1 MIKSFHHKGL
11 ENFFRTGS
19 KAGISPAHAK
29 RLARQL
35 AQLDAVSVPE
45 QMDIPGWKLHPLSH
59 NLAGHWSVWVSGNW
73 RLTFAFENGDAVI
86 VDYQDY
92 H

>member
-1 MIKSFHHKGL
+1 MIKSFQHKGL
-11 ENFFRTGS
+11 ENFYCTGS
-19 KAGISPAHAK
+19 KAGINPTHEK

-35 AQLDAVSVPE
+35 AQLDAASTPE
-45 QMDIPGWKLHPLSH
+45 HMDIPGWKLHALSH
-59 NLAGHWSVWVSGNW
+59 GLKGHWSVWVSGNW
-73 RLTFAFENGDAVI
+73 RLTFAFEDGDAVI

>member
-1 MIKSFHHKGL
+1 MIKSFQHKGL
-11 ENFFRTGS
+11 ENFFRSGS
-19 KAGISPAHAK
+19 KAGINPAHAK

-35 AQLDAVSVPE
+35 AQLDAVSKPE
-45 QMDIPGWKLHPLSH
+45 QMDTPGWKLHPLSH
-59 NLAGHWSVWVSGNW
+59 NLSGHWSVWVSGNW

>member
-1 MIKSFHHKGL
+1 MIKSFQHKGL
-11 ENFFRTGS
+11 ENFFHTGS
-19 KAGISPAHAK
+19 KAGINPAHAK

-35 AQLDAVSVPE
+35 AQLDAASKPDE
-45 QMDIPGWKLHPLSH
+45 MDIPGWRLHPLSQ
-59 NLAGHWSVWVSGNW
+59 NLAGHWSVWVNGNW

>member
-1 MIKSFHHKGL
+1 MIKSFQHNGL

-19 KAGISPAHAK
+19 KAGINPAHAK

-35 AQLDAVSVPE
+35 AQLDAVSNPE
-45 QMDIPGWKLHPLSH
+45 QMDIPGWKLHRLSH
-59 NLAGHWSVWVSGNW
+59 NLAGHWSVWVNGNW

>member
-1 MIKSFHHKGL
+1 MIKSFQHKGL
-11 ENFFRTGS
+11 ENFFHTSS
-19 KAGISPAHAK
+19 KAGINPAHAK

-35 AQLDAVSVPE
+35 AQLDAASKPDE
-45 QMDIPGWKLHPLSH
+45 MDIPGWRLHQLSQ
-59 NLAGHWSVWVSGNW
+59 NLAGHWSVWVNGNW